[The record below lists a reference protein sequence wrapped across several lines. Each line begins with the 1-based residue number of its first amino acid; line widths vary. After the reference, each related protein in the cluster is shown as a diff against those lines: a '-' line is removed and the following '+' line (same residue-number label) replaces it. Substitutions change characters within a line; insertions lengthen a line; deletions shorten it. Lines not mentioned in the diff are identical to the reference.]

1 MTAEYEKK
9 LSLAIQAL
17 SSDYSS
23 IRKAAADYGVS
34 YTTLRR
40 RFKGLSTSQTESHE
54 HQQKLSCAQEEM
66 LTEWTIALD
75 TQGRPPSYSRVQN
88 TALRILHK
96 SINSPYIE
104 QKWIR
109 NFYKRN
115 SRITSLLG
123 VKIDTKRID
132 GTQYEIMRAFYDR
145 FVDTVKRF
153 KVQPE
158 HIWNMDETGCQV
170 DKGTNGGVLEKNHG
184 KK

>member
-1 MTAEYEKK
+1 
-9 LSLAIQAL
+9 
-17 SSDYSS
+17 
-23 IRKAAADYGVS
+23 
-34 YTTLRR
+34 
-40 RFKGLSTSQTESHE
+40 
-54 HQQKLSCAQEEM
+54 M
-66 LTEWTIALD
+66 LTEWIIALD
-75 TQGRPPSYSRVQN
+75 AQGRPPSYSRVQN
-88 TALRILHK
+88 MALRILHK

-132 GTQYEIMRAFYDR
+132 GTQYEIMKAFYDR
-145 FVDTVKRF
+145 FIDTVKRF